1 MMYCQ
6 RINLCK
12 IIVQYYLEILIGRT
26 IATYYKISLKVI
38 RVITYLIF
46 QKTDVMDDNEQLYYI
61 MSNIRNKPRNTSL
74 PMSAINRT
82 KKKKYYSKQKY
93 KYDMKK
99 KKSKQHYYGWL
110 KYMKPW
116 MYYAKTFSTSYQPW
130 RRIVF
135 SSFSTTFLN
144 HIFKKGESYRTNRW
158 LLIGKYILAIILWG
172 NITMLFYLCHTEK
185 RFPISPKRNKNNLV
199 NKKGTSKTDE
209 DNFVPFV
216 VSLCAHS

>member
-1 MMYCQ
+1 MWFEIPQ
-6 RINLCK
+6 VNRI
-12 IIVQYYLEILIGRT
+12 
-26 IATYYKISLKVI
+26 IATYYKRSLKVI
-38 RVITYLIF
+38 HVITYLIF
-46 QKTDVMDDNEQLYYI
+46 QKTDVMDDNEQLYYS
-61 MSNIRNKPRNTSL
+61 MSYIGNKTRNTSL

-116 MYYAKTFSTSYQPW
+116 MYYAKTFLTSYQPW

-135 SSFSTTFLN
+135 PSFAITFSN